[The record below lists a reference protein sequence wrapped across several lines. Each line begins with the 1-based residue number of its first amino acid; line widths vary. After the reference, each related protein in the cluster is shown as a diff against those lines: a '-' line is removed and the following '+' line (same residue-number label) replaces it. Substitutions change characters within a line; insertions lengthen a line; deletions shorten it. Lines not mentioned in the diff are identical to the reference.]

1 MMASPDRLSPAAEPL
16 VALRSDGA
24 RQRIAFFMFR
34 MSGGGAQR
42 RVVGLANGLVSRGY
56 DVDLV
61 MVDEKT
67 KYAESLSPGVRR
79 FVLKQ
84 PQWGRLHAAL
94 YRRLP
99 SLWIRVFLSAIALA
113 RYMEVRSPD
122 VTVAAGNRVLLTA
135 VIAWRMSGKRM
146 PLILRATNF
155 ASGNLNLWMPLRV
168 MVDLYLRGLSRLAYR
183 PATRTVAVSDGVADE
198 VVRLAN
204 LPREAITTV
213 FEPVVDDSVAEK
225 ARAPLAHP
233 WLEPGQPPVL
243 LAVGRLRFQKDYP
256 TLIKAFALV
265 RDKRPVRLII
275 VGDGPVRT
283 RLQEMAA
290 ALGVESDVYLAGYAD
305 NPYAWMARATLF
317 VLSSAWEGL
326 PAVLIE
332 ALACGCPVVSTDC
345 PSGPW
350 EILDKGK
357 YGRLVPCRDPAAM
370 AEAIL
375 AALDAPVDRQ
385 ALRDRARVFDL
396 ESSIEGYIATFEDAI
411 ARHRSGEG
419 VRAVP

>member
-155 ASGNLNLWMPLRV
+155 ASGNLNLWTPLRV

-213 FEPVVDDSVAEK
+213 FEP
-225 ARAPLAHP
+225 AP
-233 WLEPGQPPVL
+233 Q
-243 LAVGRLRFQKDYP
+243 
-256 TLIKAFALV
+256 T
-265 RDKRPVRLII
+265 
-275 VGDGPVRT
+275 
-283 RLQEMAA
+283 
-290 ALGVESDVYLAGYAD
+290 
-305 NPYAWMARATLF
+305 
-317 VLSSAWEGL
+317 
-326 PAVLIE
+326 
-332 ALACGCPVVSTDC
+332 
-345 PSGPW
+345 
-350 EILDKGK
+350 
-357 YGRLVPCRDPAAM
+357 
-370 AEAIL
+370 
-375 AALDAPVDRQ
+375 
-385 ALRDRARVFDL
+385 
-396 ESSIEGYIATFEDAI
+396 
-411 ARHRSGEG
+411 GEW
-419 VRAVP
+419 R